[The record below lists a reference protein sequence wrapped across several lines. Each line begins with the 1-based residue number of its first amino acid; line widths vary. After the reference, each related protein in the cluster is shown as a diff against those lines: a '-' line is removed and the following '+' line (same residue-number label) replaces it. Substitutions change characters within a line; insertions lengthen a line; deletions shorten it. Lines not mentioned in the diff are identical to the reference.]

1 MINTQNK
8 KFNKYFYPCLGG
20 IFGGIATS
28 THFWLLF
35 MPLSLFILWSRSDK
49 KLANFLWGF
58 FFILVSHSW
67 LYELHPLTWL
77 GFSWI
82 SSLIISISI
91 LFGCSLIGG
100 ILVYL
105 WGLLVKKIL
114 QKKEI
119 SNMNSLRLTI
129 KVLLLSFAWGIGEFI
144 LSQTPLFWIGLG
156 EGVVPGDMY
165 LAGLA
170 RWIGSTGLSAVQL
183 VIGFWI
189 YLIYAKWERKYHLN
203 KTFLFGV
210 LMIFTLHFLGSLT
223 SPIIRNNDYPVA
235 LWQPNMPT
243 REKINFNNQL
253 INDKLINAQKIAL
266 LNKSKL
272 LITPEGSLNNNLNLA
287 FESKILM
294 LAGGFRNSQ
303 NGLRSSILGF
313 QIGDKSYST
322 FIDKNRL
329 VPLGEKIPGFLEI
342 FSTGLSSVGGIQPG
356 SSSRLFEW
364 KFTPPFAVAICYE
377 ISDGFKIRN
386 AINDGAELII
396 SAANLDPYP
405 NKLHN
410 QFLSL
415 ARVRSIENKKDNIII
430 SNTGP
435 SGLISEEGRIIKL
448 FDPNIEQNDVVN
460 PNFSIEKTFYTTY
473 GERPLFLLFLFLI
486 GLNLYFGKFTN

>member
-1 MINTQNK
+1 LINTQNK

-35 MPLSLFILWSRSDK
+35 MPLSIFILWSRSDK

-114 QKKEI
+114 PKKEI
-119 SNMNSLRLTI
+119 SNMNSLRLII
-129 KVLLLSFAWGIGEFI
+129 KVLLLSFSWGIGEFI
-144 LSQTPLFWIGLG
+144 LSQTPFFWIGLG
-156 EGVVPGDMY
+156 EGIVPGDLY

-170 RWIGSTGLSAVQL
+170 RWIGASGLCVVQL

-189 YLIYAKWERKYHLN
+189 YLIYEKWKRKYHLK
-203 KTFLFGV
+203 KTFLFGLLILV
-210 LMIFTLHFLGSLT
+210 LLHFLGGFT
-223 SPIIRNNDYPVA
+223 NPIERNNDYPVA
-235 LWQPNMPT
+235 LWQTNMPT
-243 REKINFNNQL
+243 REKTNFKNQF
-253 INDKLINAQKIAL
+253 INDKLISAQKIAL
-266 LNKSKL
+266 SNNAKL
-272 LITPEGSLNNNLNLA
+272 LITPEGTLNNNFNLN
-287 FESKILM
+287 FKSKIRM
-294 LAGGFRNSQ
+294 LAGGFRNSK
-303 NGLRSSILGF
+303 NGLRSSLLGY
-313 QIGDKSYST
+313 QIGDKTYSS
-322 FIDKNRL
+322 FIDKHRL
-329 VPLGEKIPGFLEI
+329 VPLGEKIPGFLNI
-342 FSTGLSSVGGIQPG
+342 FSRGLSAVGGIQPG
-356 SSSRLFEW
+356 SDSRFFKW
-364 KFTPPFAVAICYE
+364 KFTQPLAIAICYE
-377 ISDGFKIRN
+377 ITDGFKIRN
-386 AINDGAELII
+386 AVNSGAELII

-405 NKLHN
+405 RKLHD

-430 SNTGP
+430 ANTGP
-435 SGLISEEGRIIKL
+435 SGLISEEGKIIKL
-448 FDPNIEQNDVVN
+448 FDPNTEQNDVVN

>member
-1 MINTQNK
+1 
-8 KFNKYFYPCLGG
+8 
-20 IFGGIATS
+20 
-28 THFWLLF
+28 
-35 MPLSLFILWSRSDK
+35 MPISLVILWSRSDK
-49 KLANFLWGF
+49 KLPNFLWGF

-82 SSLIISISI
+82 SSFMISISI
-91 LFGCSLIGG
+91 LLACSLLGG

-105 WGLLVKKIL
+105 WGLLGKRILLKKDVH
-114 QKKEI
+114 K
-119 SNMNSLRLTI
+119 MNLLPLFT
-129 KVLLLSFAWGIGEFI
+129 KVLLLSSTWGIGEFI
-144 LSQTPLFWIGLG
+144 LSQSPLFWIGLG
-156 EGVVPGDMY
+156 EGIVPGDMY

-170 RWIGSTGLSAVQL
+170 RWIGSSGLCAVQL
-183 VIGFWI
+183 IIGFWI
-189 YLIYAKWERKYHLN
+189 YIIYEKWKRKYHF
-203 KTFLFGV
+203 KKILFFGILIIV
-210 LMIFTLHFLGSLT
+210 ILHFLGSLIN
-223 SPIIRNNDYPVA
+223 PVYRNNDYPVA

-386 AINDGAELII
+386 AINNGAELII

-415 ARVRSIENKKDNIII
+415 ARVRSIENNKDSIIV

-435 SGLISEEGRIIKL
+435 SGLISNEGKLIKI
-448 FDPNIEQNDVVN
+448 FDSNIEQNEVVY
-460 PNFSIEKTFYTTY
+460 PNFSTEKTFYTRC
-473 GERPLFLLFLFLI
+473 GERPLIFLFAFLI
-486 GLNLYFGKFTN
+486 GLNLFLGKLTN